1 MNPIIPT
8 VGRVVYFTPS
18 MSVAIPVSTDGGG
31 VCAALITAVH
41 NKNCVNLAVFDAN
54 GNHHAFCSVNHVSVV
69 PTTVHGASDYHT
81 WDWMPYQKGQAAK
94 TEQLEAKLGD
104 AHQKPSLAYC
114 QQTGSLCN
122 AEDLAIE
129 QQIQAKGLTAPR
141 LTPDYIDSKI
151 KEVEYIL
158 PRDVCKR
165 DNGVEVFD
173 APLSLQTLTFCILT
187 LENGFTVTGESAC
200 ASPENFD
207 AEIGKKI
214 AYQNAREKI
223 WQLEG
228 YLLRQR
234 LHDEEFSQ
242 QTTPQQRVLLEK
254 HDLDEKIEN
263 LSAFLSKPKPDF
275 VSEAQWGLLSFQIHH
290 MKNYREVLRDRLID
304 FGVIAEPLSPHNTI
318 NS

>member
-18 MSVAIPVSTDGGG
+18 MNLSVIPDANSG

-41 NKNCVNLAVFDAN
+41 NDNCVNLAVFDAN
-54 GNHHAFCSVNHVSVV
+54 GYSHSRCSVCHVSTLPEV
-69 PTTVHGASDYHT
+69 PEGSVQKYDC

-129 QQIQAKGLTAPR
+129 QQIQAKGLNAPR
-141 LTPDYIDSKI
+141 LTPSDIDAKILGADY
-151 KEVEYIL
+151 
-158 PRDVCKR
+158 KR
-165 DNGVEVFD
+165 FNG
-173 APLSLQTLTFCILT
+173 STLTVCCLY

-200 ASPENFD
+200 ASLENFD
-207 AEIGKKI
+207 EEIGKKI
-214 AYQNAREKI
+214 AYQNAREKV

-234 LHDEEFSQ
+234 LHDEEFSE
-242 QTTPQQRVLLEK
+242 TTPQQRVLLEK
-254 HDLDEKIEN
+254 HELDEKIEK

-275 VSEAQWGLLSFQIHH
+275 VSEAQWGLMSFQIYH
-290 MKNYREVLRDRLID
+290 MKKYREVLRGRLVD
-304 FGVIAEPLSPHNTI
+304 FGVIAEPLSPHSTI

>member
-1 MNPIIPT
+1 
-8 VGRVVYFTPS
+8 
-18 MSVAIPVSTDGGG
+18 
-31 VCAALITAVH
+31 
-41 NKNCVNLAVFDAN
+41 
-54 GNHHAFCSVNHVSVV
+54 
-69 PTTVHGASDYHT
+69 
-81 WDWMPYQKGQAAK
+81 MPN
-94 TEQLEAKLGD
+94 EA
-104 AHQKPSLAYC
+104 
-114 QQTGSLCN
+114 
-122 AEDLAIE
+122 AIE
-129 QQIQAKGLTAPR
+129 QQIQTKGLNAPR
-141 LTPDYIDSKI
+141 LNPALIDSKI
-151 KEVEYIL
+151 KTTEYIL

-173 APLSLQTLTFCILT
+173 APLPLQTLTFCILT

-234 LHDEEFSQ
+234 LHDEEFSE
-242 QTTPQQRVLLEK
+242 TTPQQRVLLEK
-254 HDLDEKIEN
+254 HELDEKIEK

-275 VSEAQWGLLSFQIHH
+275 VSKAQWGLMSVQIQH
-290 MKNYREVLRDRLID
+290 MKNYQEVLRDRLID
-304 FGVIAEPLSPHNTI
+304 FGVIAEESSPHYTI

>member
-8 VGRVVYFTPS
+8 VGRVVYFTPAAVDDQS
-18 MSVAIPVSTDGGG
+18 IIPDWQSG
-31 VCAALITAVH
+31 VCAALVTAVH
-41 NKNCVNLAVFDAN
+41 NQNCVNLTVFDAS
-54 GNHHAFCSVNHVSVV
+54 GNQYARCSICHVS
-69 PTTVHGASDYHT
+69 TVSADDDVKKYDT

-94 TEQLEAKLGD
+94 TEELEQKLV
-104 AHQKPSLAYC
+104 S
-114 QQTGSLCN
+114 GSAVCGE
-122 AEDLAIE
+122 AAIE
-129 QQIQAKGLTAPR
+129 SEIQAKGLNAPR
-141 LTPDYIDSKI
+141 LTPADIDAAIDS
-151 KEVEYIL
+151 ETYTFL
-158 PRDVCKR
+158 PSGRVTIC
-165 DNGVEVFD
+165 EM
-173 APLSLQTLTFCILT
+173 TLK
-187 LENGFTVTGESAC
+187 NGFVVLGESSC
-200 ASPENFD
+200 ISKENFD

-254 HDLDEKIEN
+254 HDLDEKIEK

-275 VSEAQWGLLSFQIHH
+275 VSEAQWGLMSLQIHH
-290 MKNYREVLRDRLID
+290 MKHYQEVLRDRLID